1 MPSRTF
7 TAALNRYLSGMHPD
21 MDISGLDHAELGTD
35 DTGMKINKQLEV
47 EGYQRMWVCDYIN

>member
-7 TAALNRYLSGMHPD
+7 SAVLSKYLSGMHPD

-47 EGYQRMWVCDYIN
+47 EGYQRMCV